1 MTGNY
6 SVTWGGLIRLASS
19 NCQDNFPALLLQT
32 EWPIKKGG
40 LPVRINAYL
49 QFYHFYALNLVNM
62 AESGVK
68 SKGWDGGF
76 IHSKIILTTHYLPQ
90 HKAVLVV
97 WLLSDQVTRRAH
109 AGMRDGGVL
118 SVTLLHCSPL
128 SLSGIWTRH

>member
-1 MTGNY
+1 MSHGA
-6 SVTWGGLIRLASS
+6 ASSSWDS

-68 SKGWDGGF
+68 
-76 IHSKIILTTHYLPQ
+76 
-90 HKAVLVV
+90 
-97 WLLSDQVTRRAH
+97 
-109 AGMRDGGVL
+109 GGVEGL
-118 SVTLLHCSPL
+118 Y
-128 SLSGIWTRH
+128 IAK

>member
-62 AESGVK
+62 AESEVK
-68 SKGWDGGF
+68 GEVEGT
-76 IHSKIILTTHYLPQ
+76 SKITLTTHYLPQ
-90 HKAVLVV
+90 HKAV
-97 WLLSDQVTRRAH
+97 
-109 AGMRDGGVL
+109 
-118 SVTLLHCSPL
+118 
-128 SLSGIWTRH
+128 

>member
-1 MTGNY
+1 MSHGA
-6 SVTWGGLIRLASS
+6 ASSSWDS

-68 SKGWDGGF
+68 
-76 IHSKIILTTHYLPQ
+76 
-90 HKAVLVV
+90 
-97 WLLSDQVTRRAH
+97 
-109 AGMRDGGVL
+109 GGVEGL
-118 SVTLLHCSPL
+118 YTAK
-128 SLSGIWTRH
+128 

>member
-6 SVTWGGLIRLASS
+6 SVTWGGLIRLGS

-62 AESGVK
+62 AESEVKGGVE
-68 SKGWDGGF
+68 GT
-76 IHSKIILTTHYLPQ
+76 SKIILTTHYLPQ
-90 HKAVLVV
+90 HNAVLVV
-97 WLLSDQVTRRAH
+97 WLLSDQVTRFP